1 MATSKIDLK
10 NRCSLALFMAVAL
23 MFLFLCGITRADDTC
38 MFTVSTDQVAP
49 NIVFL
54 LDNGAEMEQIKWHGD
69 YDNHVDYTPEGAN
82 IEVVNNDEVPVSPED
97 TSYIT
102 LVLTQVD
109 ENYPFDINSDIS
121 GVTSGAKANISDK
134 TYVGDELHLEVGSI
148 TGTFS
153 VGETVQRYQNKN
165 NIATGILSQIIEPPV
180 VPTPEE
186 DVSGFLNANGY
197 SLVSH
202 GGVWCLVKIL
212 STLEPDS
219 YTNGL
224 DANYGS
230 TWIINGRTITLPTQP
245 SSAGQADA
253 ATGLTIIDNA
263 SIFRYSQNYLNWL
276 FFGSYAGDGTDLP
289 DKSRFYYAKQALLS
303 VGKMTANK
311 AQFGIYNFTS
321 TTVGASSVQPLGDV
335 VETVVE
341 GDPASNVLTS
351 NYVNNINNMGTVT
364 YSPLAEGLA
373 TIGGYYNS
381 SSSGVES
388 AYYCQNQYVIV
399 VSSGIPSKDQEVPEG
414 GNTYLPNS
422 LSDFDEDDSD
432 IGEGN
437 VKADS
442 TVFTIPQNT
451 EGSTW
456 LDDVAYYLYS
466 HDMVGYVDGFQNV
479 MTYTVGVMT
488 SNASN
493 LYLTNTSNNG
503 NGHKNL
509 YDTTDSHHGDYHF
522 SADSAEQL
530 STAILAAVNNILTG
544 NSTFTA
550 PVVPVTR
557 TLSGNKI
564 YLALFTPQNG
574 NFWKGNVL
582 KFGLDENLN
591 IIDKDGNV
599 ATESNGA
606 IKASATPYW
615 ATINWAN
622 ADYSTQDC
630 TGGGCNYIHN
640 SDRNIYT
647 HIYDWLSP
655 DLTNEFNAFSSTN
668 FFFSWGFT
676 ADKLGNPTD
685 GVNTLISYVRG
696 ADALDEDGD
705 GNIDENREFFTG
717 DVLHSE
723 PVIFEYRS
731 SDGSSKS
738 YVFFGANDGML
749 HAVKDQT
756 TSADNVET
764 NYGTEAWGFIPA
776 HHLPRLKYL
785 IEGVT
790 HPFYV
795 DSTPKIYFS
804 DADGDGIVDSG
815 DQVVL
820 ISGERKGGD
829 AYFALDITDPE
840 VPKFMWQING
850 SSLVDLEGESLGG
863 ESWSEPTFGVVKTR
877 DADTVGTP
885 VMFIGGGYSADN
897 SLGKAI
903 FAIGISDGAVVKEWY
918 SGHNMAID
926 SDMTACIPS
935 AINAIDEDS
944 NGFVDKLYVGDV
956 AGRIWRV
963 GRVNPETFP
972 QCDENIDTWEA
983 QIVFNANDVNRKF
996 YYAPRV
1002 SLERGYDLVFA
1013 GTGDREDACNTTTS
1027 GLDMILAFK
1036 DSHATVDTSDTP
1048 VPVILTDDLVNTTS
1062 TLSIPPV
1069 LDNPE
1074 GDVDGNGSIDNGW
1087 YFNME
1092 TVDNMA
1098 IGEKILAE
1106 GAVFY
1111 KTIYMT
1117 SFLPNNDPCLPGGGA
1132 RLYAL
1137 NYKTGQ
1143 PVIDFDPEAEGEEVE
1158 FEAYKDIGGGIPSE
1172 PVVVISETGPKL
1184 FITIGSPTPTDD
1196 VDTDGQPGVIQIDP
1210 LAPPRNFFYLWWREG
1225 E

>member
-1 MATSKIDLK
+1 MELK
-10 NRCSLALFMAVAL
+10 NRKVLCAFMGAVL
-23 MFLFLCGITRADDTC
+23 TLLIFCQNCRADDTC
-38 MFTVSTDQVAP
+38 MFTISTDQVAP

-69 YDNHVDYTPEGAN
+69 YDNHLDYTPEGAT
-82 IEVVNNDEVPVSPED
+82 IEVVDNSEAPDSPD
-97 TSYIT
+97 STGNIT
-102 LVLTQVD
+102 LVLTGVD
-109 ENYPFDINSDIS
+109 ESYPFDINSDIS
-121 GVTSGAKANISDK
+121 GVTSGATANISDK
-134 TYVGDELHLEVGSI
+134 TYPEVEGELHLEVGSI
-148 TGTFS
+148 TGVFS
-153 VGETVQRYQNKN
+153 MGETVQRYKNKN
-165 NIATGILSQIIEPPV
+165 NIATGTLSQIIEPTV
-180 VPTPEE
+180 VESSVGDAT
-186 DVSGFLNANGY
+186 GFLNTQGY
-197 SLVSH
+197 SLVNH
-202 GGVWCLVKIL
+202 GGIWSLVKIL

-224 DANYGS
+224 DADSGS
-230 TWIINGRTITLPTQP
+230 TWTINGRTITLPTQP
-245 SSAGQADA
+245 PSSGQTDA

-263 SIFRYSQNYLNWL
+263 TIFRYSKNYLNWL
-276 FFGSYAGDGTDLP
+276 FFGSYSGDGTDLP

-335 VETVVE
+335 VATVVE
-341 GDPASNVLTS
+341 GDPAANVLTS
-351 NYVNNINNMGTVT
+351 NYVNNINNMDTVT

-381 SSSGVES
+381 SSSGVEA

-399 VSSGIPSKDQEVPEG
+399 VSSGIPSKDQEVSEG

-422 LSDFDEDDSD
+422 LSDFDEDDSG

-442 TVFTIPQNT
+442 TVFAIPQNT

-488 SNASN
+488 GNASN

-509 YDTTDSHHGDYHF
+509 YDTTDSNYGDYHF
-522 SADSAEQL
+522 SADSAEDL
-530 STAILAAVNNILTG
+530 STAILAAVNSILTG

-564 YLALFTPQNG
+564 YLALFTPQEG

-591 IIDKDGNV
+591 IIDKYGN
-599 ATESNGA
+599 AAIESNGA
-606 IKASATPYW
+606 IKTTAEPYW

-622 ADYSTQDC
+622 ADYSTEDC
-630 TGGGCNYIHN
+630 TGGGCNYIDN
-640 SDRNIYT
+640 ADRNIYT
-647 HIYDWLSP
+647 YLGFSN
-655 DLTNEFNAFSSTN
+655 DLTTDFNEFSTSN
-668 FFFSWGFT
+668 LILTLDFT
-676 ADKLGNPTD
+676 AALLGNPTD
-685 GVNTLISYVRG
+685 GVATLINYIRG

-705 GNIDENREFFTG
+705 GNIDENREFITG

-723 PVIFEYRS
+723 PVIFEYRN
-731 SDGSSKS
+731 SDGSSES

-756 TSADNVET
+756 TSAANVET
-764 NYGTEAWGFIPA
+764 NFGTDAWGFIPPNQLP
-776 HHLPRLKYL
+776 HLKEL
-785 IEGVT
+785 IEGVA

-795 DSTPKIYFS
+795 DATPKIYFS
-804 DADGDGIVDSG
+804 DSDGDGIVDSG
-815 DQVVL
+815 DQVIL

-829 AYFALDITDPE
+829 VYFALDITDPD
-840 VPKFMWQING
+840 VPEFMWQING
-850 SSLVDLEGESLGG
+850 NSLSGLG
-863 ESWSEPTFGVVKTR
+863 ESWSEPTFGVVKTS
-877 DADTVGTP
+877 DADASGTP

-903 FAIGISDGAVVKEWY
+903 FAIRISDGSVVQQWY
-918 SGHNMAID
+918 SGYNMAID

-935 AINAIDEDS
+935 AVNAIDEDS
-944 NGFVDKLYVGDV
+944 NGFTDKLYVGDV

-963 GRVNPETFP
+963 GSFADAISGNPLTFP
-972 QCDENIDTWEA
+972 ECDENIHAWKA
-983 QIVFNANDVNRKF
+983 QIVFNANDSDRKF

-1002 SLERGYDLVFA
+1002 TLEKGYDLVFA
-1013 GTGDREDACNTTTS
+1013 GSGDREDACNTAS
-1027 GLDMILAFK
+1027 GPEMILAFK
-1036 DSHATVDTSDTP
+1036 DVHATTDASGTP
-1048 VPVILTDDLVNTTS
+1048 VPVTLTDLVNTTS
-1062 TLSIPPV
+1062 TASTPPV
-1069 LDNPE
+1069 LDDPA
-1074 GDVDGNGSIDNGW
+1074 GDVDSNGSIDNGW
-1087 YFNME
+1087 YFNLE
-1092 TVDNMA
+1092 T
-1098 IGEKILAE
+1098 GEKILAE
-1106 GAVFY
+1106 GAVFF
-1111 KTIYMT
+1111 KTVYMT

-1143 PVIDFDPEAEGEEVE
+1143 PVIDFDPESEGEDVE
-1158 FEAYKDIGGGIPSE
+1158 LEPYKDIGGGIPSE

-1184 FITIGSPTPTDD
+1184 FITIGSPTPDDD
-1196 VDTDGQPGVIQIDP
+1196 VDTDGQPGVIQMDP
-1210 LAPPRNFFYLWWREG
+1210 LAPIRNFFYLWWREF